1 MGKKHI
7 LFSTCKEMEIMQ
19 WSYKIL
25 VVIKRLSYI
34 VITIVAAVTVGDTD
48 STDMGDRFQNGF
60 LYTLS

>member
-1 MGKKHI
+1 MG
-7 LFSTCKEMEIMQ
+7 IMQ

-48 STDMGDRFQNGF
+48 STDMEDRFKNGF